1 MRKVTAIAPGK
12 INLYFSVGPLA
23 TDGFHSVASLYQA
36 IDIFE
41 EVSISTAIDAWSL
54 SVTGSIS
61 ENQLALVPTDESN
74 LVFKATGLAAELAGI
89 ESVRPSNLE
98 IVKRIPVAGGMAGGS
113 ADAAAALLAAC
124 EKFGVQVSR
133 ESLTNEA
140 AALGSDVPFA
150 LLGGAA
156 VGVGRGDKLQP
167 VKLGCE
173 LHFVLITND
182 HGLKTP
188 AVYAQLD
195 EHREASGLN
204 PRNMAE
210 PQVPAEL
217 ISAMEA
223 GDFSSIAQLIHN
235 DLESVARGM
244 LPELDLTI
252 AAAEKFGAT
261 RAFVSGSGP
270 TVAALVENAQAA
282 LALAQKLS
290 DANFAVHVCKTTTRG
305 AELVG
310 N

>member
-23 TDGFHSVASLYQA
+23 SDGFHSVASLYQA

-41 EVSISTAIDAWSL
+41 EVSISTAPETWSL

-61 ENQLALVPTDESN
+61 ETQLALVPTDETN
-74 LVFKATGLAAELAGI
+74 LVFKSTTLAAKLAGI

-124 EKFGVQVSR
+124 EKFGVQVSTESLLR
-133 ESLTNEA
+133 ES

-156 VGVGRGDKLQP
+156 VGLGRGDQLRP
-167 VKLGCE
+167 VTLGAD

-204 PRNMAE
+204 PKTIDE
-210 PQVPAEL
+210 PEVPAAL
-217 ISAMEA
+217 IAALEA
-223 GDFSSIAQLIHN
+223 GDFAAIAKLIHN
-235 DLESVARGM
+235 DLEPAARSM

-252 AAAEKFGAT
+252 AAAEKFGAA

-270 TVAALVENAQAA
+270 TVVALVESEQAA
-282 LALAQKLS
+282 QDLAQRLS
-290 DANFAVHVCKTTTRG
+290 DANFAVHLCKTTVRG